1 MKNITIS
8 DVTLRDGNHAIGHQ
22 INKNIIE
29 IYSKFA
35 EENKIDILE
44 VGHGNGLGAS
54 SLAIGRSKLNDQ
66 ESVKIARKYLKKTKL
81 SVHSIPGLS
90 TFDDIKKAIDNG
102 IDIIRIGCN
111 SSDIDIIGKQF
122 FYCKQNKIEAW
133 CVIMMFHLIYNKE
146 KYIPIIKNLKKIGI
160 KTFIVMDSAG
170 ILMPDD
176 VKKIF
181 KNLKKIG
188 VRSGFHGHNNLGCA
202 IYNTIE
208 SVKNGAEI
216 IDCSIRGF
224 GAGAGNCQLEI
235 ILPLLKKLKFLKKYE
250 EKNFYNMSDNFLDIL
265 KKNNIHYNDVFP
277 KPINISTGFNGLFSG
292 FSSKIIFFAK
302 KYKVSPFAISDMAA
316 QKKIVAGQEDLIMNI
331 AYNLSKENK

>member
-1 MKNITIS
+1 MKNIKIS

-29 IYSKFA
+29 KYSKFA

-102 IDIIRIGCN
+102 IDIVRIGCN
-111 SSDIDIIGKQF
+111 SSDIDIIEKQF

-133 CVIMMFHLIYNKE
+133 CVLMMFHLIYNKE
-146 KYIPIIKNLKKIGI
+146 KYVSIIKNLKKIGI

-170 ILMPDD
+170 ILLPDD
-176 VKKIF
+176 INKIF

-250 EKNFYNMSDNFLDIL
+250 EKNFYNMSDNFLHIL

-292 FSSKIIFFAK
+292 FSSKILLFAK
-302 KYKVSPFAISDMAA
+302 KYRVSPFAISDLAA